1 MGLFCEN
8 ILVCTNYEGQEI
20 QTASQIIVYPNHL
33 CIWKPS
39 KTDIHLSM

>member
-20 QTASQIIVYPNHL
+20 QTAFADNRISKSSVYL
-33 CIWKPS
+33 EAF
-39 KTDIHLSM
+39 